1 MAYATLTELLER
13 LDEQT
18 VILLSDDTLS
28 GEVNS
33 DAVERAFADADTE
46 IDSYIGSRYAVPVN
60 PVPALL
66 QRLSLD
72 LAIEGLY
79 TRRPHVDTPEA
90 VVRAAKNARA
100 LLAQIAANKADIP
113 GIAEADTCGT
123 TAAGASFVAGDR
135 LFTRTTMRG
144 M

>member
-1 MAYATLTELLER
+1 MSYATLTELLQR

-18 VILLSDDTLS
+18 VILLSDDTMA
-28 GEVNS
+28 GAVNT
-33 DAVERAFADADTE
+33 DAVDRAFADADTE
-46 IDSYIGSRYAVPVN
+46 IDSYIGARYAVPVD

-90 VVRAAKNARA
+90 VVRAAKNART
-100 LLAQIAANKADIP
+100 LLANIAANKADIP
-113 GIAEADTCGT
+113 GVAEADTSGT